1 MLRGHDKIF
10 LCLDILGTKI
20 NEYEVVAQAEEAAKM
35 SKLDM
40 RTGSTA
46 VLILRLLVDEPM
58 YGYQMVKE
66 LQTRSD
72 GYFEMEQGTL
82 YPALHRLEKDG
93 LVQSEWQV
101 VADGPSRKY
110 YSITDAGQ
118 AALAEGA
125 AQWRDFSQGLLKI
138 LGHSG

>member
-1 MLRGHDKIF
+1 
-10 LCLDILGTKI
+10 
-20 NEYEVVAQAEEAAKM
+20 M

-46 VLILRLLVDEPM
+46 VMILRLLADEPM

-93 LVQSEWQV
+93 LVRSEWQV

-118 AALAEGA
+118 AALAEGV

-138 LGHSG
+138 LGYSG